1 MKGSKI
7 PSVIL
12 AASLL
17 ATQGC
22 ERHEERIFH
31 MIRCTMAA
39 IMEKRNDAVIAK
51 SWEITGLYMRE
62 NGIQKNQA
70 ELTAISAS
78 IRDELMGPPDSS
90 GDERDAKVTEIVNS
104 EFCSAYLNLLQP
116 K

>member
-7 PSVIL
+7 LPAML
-12 AASLL
+12 AVALL

-39 IMEKRNDAVIAK
+39 SIEKQDDSVIEK

-62 NGIQKNQA
+62 NGIKKSQA
-70 ELTAISAS
+70 ELTAIAAN
-78 IRDELMGPPDSS
+78 IRDEIMGPPDSS
-90 GDERDAKVTEIVNS
+90 WDERDSRVVKIVNS
-104 EFCSAYLNLLQP
+104 EFCTAYLNLLQP

>member
-7 PSVIL
+7 FSAML
-12 AASLL
+12 ASTLL

-39 IMEKRNDAVIAK
+39 SIEKQYDSVIAK
-51 SWEITGLYMRE
+51 SWEMTGLYMRE
-62 NGIQKNQA
+62 NGIKKKPA
-70 ELTAISAS
+70 ELTAIAAN
-78 IRDELMGPPDSS
+78 IRDEIMGPPDSS
-90 GDERDAKVTEIVNS
+90 WDERDARVAEIVNS
-104 EFCSAYLNLLQP
+104 EFCTAYLNLLQP